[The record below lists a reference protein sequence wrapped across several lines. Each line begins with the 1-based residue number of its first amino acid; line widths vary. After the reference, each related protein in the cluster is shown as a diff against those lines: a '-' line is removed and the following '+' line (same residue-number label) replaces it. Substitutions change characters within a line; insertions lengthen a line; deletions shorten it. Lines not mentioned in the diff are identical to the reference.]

1 MKTELDGTHV
11 DQLDLDTTEHP
22 VYTQL
27 DARPVGVA
35 AYRKAIVAVA
45 GAVVAIAAALGTDID
60 PEVTQSVIALATA
73 LLVYL
78 VPNETGMAAPLIDTQ
93 DRERV
98 GID

>member
-1 MKTELDGTHV
+1 MKMELDGTHV
-11 DQLDLDTTEHP
+11 DQLDLDTAEQP

-35 AYRKAIVAVA
+35 AYRKAIVAVV
-45 GAVVAIAAALGTDID
+45 GAVAAVAAAFGTDID

-78 VPNETGMAAPLIDTQ
+78 VPNERG
-93 DRERV
+93 V
-98 GID
+98 GIDPQGRGQVGLD